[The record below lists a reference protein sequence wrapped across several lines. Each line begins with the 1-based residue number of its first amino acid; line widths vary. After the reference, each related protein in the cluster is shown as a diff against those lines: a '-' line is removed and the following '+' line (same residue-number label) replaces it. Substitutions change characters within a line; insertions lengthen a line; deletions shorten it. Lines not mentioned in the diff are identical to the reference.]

1 MPATTASTLSQATD
15 RVKALRKSG
24 VSQAKIAS
32 MIGVTPVAI
41 RTILKV
47 GAGKTRGRNKRRLL
61 AWVAKAAGDA
71 HAAPA
76 ASHAAAPTRRR
87 RRGGRRASV
96 AVAAVHSSGATSSG
110 GGHVTIDLDGGR
122 TLRLTAGQH
131 YLLRNGEI
139 LHRL

>member
-1 MPATTASTLSQATD
+1 MPATTAATLSQATD

-61 AWVAKAAGDA
+61 AWVAKAAGA
-71 HAAPA
+71 ASAAAPA
-76 ASHAAAPTRRR
+76 AAAASTRGR
-87 RRGGRRASV
+87 RRGRRRAGA
-96 AVAAVHSSGATSSG
+96 AVAHAGSTS

-122 TLRLTAGQH
+122 TVRLTVGQH
-131 YLLRNGEI
+131 YLLR
-139 LHRL
+139 